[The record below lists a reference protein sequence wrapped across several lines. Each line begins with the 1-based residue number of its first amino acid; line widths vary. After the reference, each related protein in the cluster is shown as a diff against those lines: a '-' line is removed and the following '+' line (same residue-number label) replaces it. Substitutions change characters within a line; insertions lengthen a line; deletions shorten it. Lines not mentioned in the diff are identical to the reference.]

1 MRVPGLQRFSRGN
14 PSSRDARRINAGL
27 VRATAGR
34 VPPAVAVLA
43 AGALALSGCA
53 NETPPEQP
61 GAHTRAV
68 LEDVFAT
75 TSQTGFG
82 ETFLDRLSDDVTFTA
97 TGTSPVAGQYHGKTE
112 YREKVLSRLHDHLA
126 TPMRPQL
133 DQMIVD
139 GDWAAVCFHAEGV
152 HGTNGSD
159 ASMQYCWVM
168 RVAGDQI
175 VDVIGYYDTAKM
187 AGLFV

>member
-1 MRVPGLQRFSRGN
+1 M
-14 PSSRDARRINAGL
+14 
-27 VRATAGR
+27 
-34 VPPAVAVLA
+34 LA

-139 GDWAAVCFHAEGV
+139 GDWAAVRFHTEGV

-175 VDVIGYYDTAKM
+175 VDVIGLLRHREDGRALRLM
-187 AGLFV
+187 VPDRGLIGSTCCRPERFGGPADGRV